1 MILLQQIINGL
12 MLGGLYALV
21 AVSFTFVIGMLNF
34 LNFSIPGLFMLGG
47 MLSWALMVPYGLPWY
62 VAVPLALLAGVAAS
76 LLVERFTY
84 RYMRTRFGDAT
95 EHAIPLV
102 SSIGFLILFQGL
114 VQIRWGA
121 DMHNFP
127 SPWQDTSF
135 RLGGLLISVPQVVSL
150 VLALVLVFGL
160 TLLLGRTSLGRSL
173 RAVAESP
180 DTAQLLGIDLP
191 KLIPA
196 VFVVAG
202 LLSSLGGVLF
212 ALNYM
217 QVSPFMGDEISSFA
231 MAAMVVGGLGNVW
244 GAIAGGLLLGL
255 LEVMTIFFFGAKVI
269 KLAVWGALFLLIL
282 VRPQGLFG
290 KIAIGK
296 GKF

>member
-1 MILLQQIINGL
+1 
-12 MLGGLYALV
+12 
-21 AVSFTFVIGMLNF
+21 
-34 LNFSIPGLFMLGG
+34 
-47 MLSWALMVPYGLPWY
+47 
-62 VAVPLALLAGVAAS
+62 
-76 LLVERFTY
+76 
-84 RYMRTRFGDAT
+84 
-95 EHAIPLV
+95 
-102 SSIGFLILFQGL
+102 
-114 VQIRWGA
+114 
-121 DMHNFP
+121 
-127 SPWQDTSF
+127 
-135 RLGGLLISVPQVVSL
+135 VPQVVSL